1 MTRRSMV
8 ISTALA
14 LGMTGTATLAYATAV
29 FDGFVESVSEICTEQ
44 PSTSCA
50 FAVKNFLDADGDG
63 FIAYDEVIA
72 ARDDAR
78 NSMKSQ
84 ESKLDPQA
92 RGIVVVALLVTQ
104 DSQLPG
110 VFNNFDTNGDS
121 RLDEGELFA
130 DFTLDERP
138 FGDVMADPN
147 GVDWQAFASRFGQ
160 AGILILGLLPAEY
173 RQ

>member
-1 MTRRSMV
+1 MTKRSMTLSV
-8 ISTALA
+8 ALA
-14 LGMTGTATLAYATAV
+14 LGISGTATLAHATAI

-63 FIAYDEVIA
+63 FIVYDEVLA

-92 RGIVVVALLVTQ
+92 RGIVAVALLVTQ

-110 VFNNFDTNGDS
+110 VFSNFDTNGDS

-130 DFTLDERP
+130 DFTLDDRP

-147 GVDWQAFASRFGQ
+147 GVDWQGFTSRFGQ
-160 AGILILGLLPAEY
+160 AGMLIWGLLPAEY

>member
-1 MTRRSMV
+1 MTKRSMV
-8 ISTALA
+8 LSVALVF
-14 LGMTGTATLAYATAV
+14 GMAGTATLAYAAAV

-63 FIAYDEVIA
+63 FITYQEVVA

-78 NSMKSQ
+78 SSMKSQ
-84 ESKLDPQA
+84 ENQLDPQA
-92 RGIVVVALLVTQ
+92 RGIVAVALLVTQ

-110 VFNNFDTNGDS
+110 VFDNFDTSGDS

-130 DFTLDERP
+130 DFDLDERP
-138 FGDVMADPN
+138 FGDVIADPN
-147 GVDWQAFASRFGQ
+147 GADWQGFANRFGP
-160 AGILILGLLPAEY
+160 AGMLILGLLPPEY